1 MKESKKYY
9 KRFSVTMSSDLF
21 EEFDELVKT
30 RGQANRSLAISEL
43 VQREVIRSRQEDPE
57 YVMACTITLTYFE
70 KNNSCASRLIDLR
83 RRYAE
88 ETISCHQVM
97 LEGGKLMEIWLLQG
111 EVQVLHSMLAQALN
125 CSNEMTGELTFTDTL
140 MPPVRHNK
148 YKF

>member
-1 MKESKKYY
+1 MKENKSYY
-9 KRFSVTMSSDLF
+9 KRFSITMASDLF
-21 EEFDELVKT
+21 EEFDELVKE

-43 VQREVIRSRQEDPE
+43 VQREVIRYRQQDPTR
-57 YVMACTITLTYFE
+57 VMAGTITLTYFE
-70 KNNSCASRLIDLR
+70 ENNSCADRLIKLR
-83 RRYAE
+83 RSYAE
-88 ETISCHQVM
+88 ETISCQQVM

-111 EVQVLHSMLAQALN
+111 EVQVLQTMLAKALR